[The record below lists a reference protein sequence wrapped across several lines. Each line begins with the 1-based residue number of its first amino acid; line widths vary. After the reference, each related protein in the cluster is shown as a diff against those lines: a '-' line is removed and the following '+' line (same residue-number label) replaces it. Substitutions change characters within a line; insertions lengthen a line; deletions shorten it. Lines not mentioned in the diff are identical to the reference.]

1 MGMHTARRKR
11 ESVVRPLAESLWF
24 PTLFFLGFLFC
35 YMLAF
40 HSPAPHQV
48 PVAVSSPAAAGR
60 LQAALNSASPGGFD
74 VIPEPEAN
82 AARHAVLD
90 RTASA
95 AYTAVPNPTLY
106 VAKADGYSLEEML
119 LQVFTPIGT
128 QHGGRLS
135 VVDLAPTA
143 SGDTIGTGMFYLA
156 LAWDIPGYVLV
167 MMLLRAVTVSRG
179 RKILTILGVGAAFS
193 VVGYFVALAMHVIPS
208 DPMAIPI
215 AFALVEAV
223 ALTSYGL
230 APFVK
235 QFFPGVAMGLF
246 VLLSMPSSGGTIP
259 VSLVPP
265 FFAALHPLMPMGN
278 LVDALRGLFYF
289 NGVGVGRPVAVL
301 CAWIVF
307 GFALIGADVLRQRH
321 RLASENAQ
329 EVAEIAEPPVED
341 PALEMPQ
348 PTALPPRGHHFGGPT
363 PMLLGRVS
371 DQHDHPVP
379 GATVTI
385 IGGNGRQLVHANTDH
400 LGEYAVTGLPQEL
413 VDIVVSAP
421 GRRPEVLRVLV
432 WDGTARRHDFVL
444 SDWHVGELAT
454 SVRASPDDH
463 G

>member
-1 MGMHTARRKR
+1 M
-11 ESVVRPLAESLWF
+11 
-24 PTLFFLGFLFC
+24 
-35 YMLAF
+35 
-40 HSPAPHQV
+40 
-48 PVAVSSPAAAGR
+48 
-60 LQAALNSASPGGFD
+60 
-74 VIPEPEAN
+74 
-82 AARHAVLD
+82 LD

-128 QHGGRLS
+128 EHGGRFS

-329 EVAEIAEPPVED
+329 EVAEIADTRQVED

-371 DQHDHPVP
+371 DQHYDPVP

-385 IGGNGRQLVHANTDH
+385 IGRERRQLVHANTDH

-432 WDGTARRHDFVL
+432 WDGRARLDDFVL

-463 G
+463 GYAQAEAVPLGSIGDIKDGLVLDDNLLPR